1 MELYNDLLPDP
12 LPAEPMALASAWLAT
27 ALAARQQPNPD
38 SMVLA
43 TATASG
49 QPSARVVLCKEFDV
63 EFGRVS
69 FVTNYDSRKGRE
81 LAENARAAL
90 VFHWD
95 HSHRQI
101 RVEGVVVKAPEA
113 ESDAYFESRN
123 WQRRIGAW
131 ASAQSQ
137 PLRARAAERGG
148 ARGRERFGA
157 PEPTLDNINERQA
170 REHSAAAI
178 LGRLLRLGR
187 RGRVV
192 DRRRIAHPRTRALDP
207 IANYCR
213 ARAFAPGPG
222 SRRGCSLKPRMWRN
236 IRIAILLL
244 ILGIAAYSNWYDR
257 LSTTDWDE
265 TLYIGV
271 FPIDDAAMRVTR
283 DYIARLTADR
293 TSQTSSSS

>member
-49 QPSARVVLCKEFDV
+49 HPSARVVLCKEFDV

-81 LAENARAAL
+81 LAENSRAAL

-95 HSHRQI
+95 HAHRQI

-113 ESDAYFESRN
+113 ESDAYFQSRN

-137 PLRARAAERGG
+137 PLRGRGDLN
-148 ARGRERFGA
+148 ASVSAVAKRFGT
-157 PEPTLDNINERQA
+157 PEPTLDNINDPQ
-170 REHSAAAI
+170 SAVIPRPPFWGGYYVWADAVE
-178 LGRLLRLGR
+178 LWVEGGS
-187 RGRVV
+187 
-192 DRRRIAHPRTRALDP
+192 RIHE
-207 IANYCR
+207 R
-213 ARAFAPGPG
+213 ARWT
-222 SRRGCSLKPRMWRN
+222 RSL
-236 IRIAILLL
+236 
-244 ILGIAAYSNWYDR
+244 
-257 LSTTDWDE
+257 T
-265 TLYIGV
+265 
-271 FPIDDAAMRVTR
+271 
-283 DYIARLTADR
+283 TADAGFR
-293 TSQTSSSS
+293 AGPWTSTRLQP